1 MDGDEAG
8 GRRTERGPFWWKVP
22 AHSAGGTTPEPPGR
36 TGTGPP
42 VTAVT
47 SDGAVC
53 AVSRVEPWS
62 ARMKKMCFTPEFL
75 SGVKFFCP

>member
-1 MDGDEAG
+1 MLYWQIEISVDGDEAG

-47 SDGAVC
+47 SDGALC

-62 ARMKKMCFTPEFL
+62 RFLHFTPDDQQ
-75 SGVKFFCP
+75 G

>member
-47 SDGAVC
+47 SDGAV
-53 AVSRVEPWS
+53 RRKQGGTVEPLF
-62 ARMKKMCFTPEFL
+62 ALHP
-75 SGVKFFCP
+75 